1 MLTADLAQS
10 WQRGGNIHPRYINAD
25 DANYLQVAEDLV
37 AIVREHQGR
46 RHGEITRALDEYVG
60 TGTDYRILRGLIKLL
75 TDRCVFATSAP
86 ADPVEIRAAL
96 FRRARTV
103 HPVVD
108 NPGLRQQIITD
119 VAGEFNCAPESV
131 IDGMY
136 ADLKENE
143 RLAEFEEIGARDLLD
158 RYNLAQAQALLYRC
172 VEMQLRVER
181 QEPSGYRKLFDAI
194 KAYRLIHS
202 IKGSPGAGYEVL
214 LNGPVSLFHRSQKY
228 GIQMA
233 VFLPA
238 LLACRGWQMRAE
250 ISAKQGG
257 SAFFELASTQERL
270 RPPDTGDFVYEN
282 LLLDKLIVSWAKL
295 QSDWVLE
302 RSAAVID
309 LGASAF
315 TPDMVFR
322 HSGGKQIFLEA
333 LGFWT
338 PRYLN
343 ERLREF
349 AHDGFKD
356 FILVMSEELRGSHEP
371 PTDLPPNVII
381 CKTVIDPGIV
391 RATLDQLATGAQR
404 QRG

>member
-25 DANYLQVAEDLV
+25 DANYLQVADDLI
-37 AIVREHQGR
+37 AIVREHEGR

-86 ADPVEIRAAL
+86 VDPVEIRAAL

-119 VAGEFNCAPESV
+119 VAGEFNCAPEAV

-181 QEPSGYRKLFDAI
+181 QEPTGYRKLFGAI

-238 LLACRGWQMRAE
+238 LLACQGWQMRAE

-257 SAFFELASTQERL
+257 SAFFELASTQDRL

-282 LLLDKLIVSWAKL
+282 PLLDKLIVSWAKL

-322 HSGGKQIFLEA
+322 HPAGKQIFLEA

-381 CKTVIDPGIV
+381 CKTVIDPGLI
-391 RATLDQLATGAQR
+391 RATLDQLATER
-404 QRG
+404 EETIR